1 MLLQVLPLVLALSG
15 QVAAQQA
22 PPPVTSPPAQV
33 APAQVQTAPRTP
45 PPPYNEKLDA
55 KAAIETAIHGA
66 ATDDIR
72 VLINWGANDDP
83 GSKAFA
89 KVRSAPEIAR
99 SEPSFFS
106 DEYKVVNVNV
116 GHLDANVDLAKS
128 YGVTLSADA
137 LPALTLLDAKGKVI
151 ANTTAAA
158 LRPENDPAGI
168 DAPKLAAFLKSHQA
182 PPPNDTAKFEAA
194 VKQAKKA
201 DKTVFVWFSA
211 PW

>member
-1 MLLQVLPLVLALSG
+1 MLLQVLPIVLALSG
-15 QVAAQQA
+15 QVTAQT
-22 PPPVTSPPAQV
+22 PPPATPPPA
-33 APAQVQTAPRTP
+33 PVQTIQTPPRTP
-45 PPPYNEKLDA
+45 PPPPPLYNEKLDA

-89 KVRSAPEIAR
+89 KARSAPEISR
-99 SEPSFFS
+99 STPSFFS
-106 DEYKVVNVNV
+106 DEYKVVSVNV
-116 GHLDANVDLAKS
+116 GHLDANVALAKS
-128 YGVTLSADA
+128 YGVKLSADA